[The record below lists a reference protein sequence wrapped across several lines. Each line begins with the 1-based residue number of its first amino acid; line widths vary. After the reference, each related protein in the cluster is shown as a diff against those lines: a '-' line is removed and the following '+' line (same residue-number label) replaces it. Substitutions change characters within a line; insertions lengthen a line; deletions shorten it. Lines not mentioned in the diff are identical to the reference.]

1 MSFPS
6 LKIAGIDLSIVA
18 WLDFDQSIE
27 PIGGSSLRRMAN
39 GQAFKSTHW
48 HKHRISLSGSGWV
61 PAPLNAIDYS
71 APFEIE
77 LPHAIGFNAG
87 DPLPTGWTSR
97 AAPWDEK
104 TVTDQTGSTLRLVY
118 PKITVI
124 AEGPRQT
131 NGNGGNPSWELVCE
145 EA

>member
-1 MSFPS
+1 MAPLS
-6 LKIAGIDLSIVA
+6 LKVAGISISLVA
-18 WLDFDQSIE
+18 MLEFDQAIE

-61 PAPLNAIDYS
+61 PAPPNAIDYS

-87 DPLPTGWTSR
+87 D
-97 AAPWDEK
+97 
-104 TVTDQTGSTLRLVY
+104 
-118 PKITVI
+118 